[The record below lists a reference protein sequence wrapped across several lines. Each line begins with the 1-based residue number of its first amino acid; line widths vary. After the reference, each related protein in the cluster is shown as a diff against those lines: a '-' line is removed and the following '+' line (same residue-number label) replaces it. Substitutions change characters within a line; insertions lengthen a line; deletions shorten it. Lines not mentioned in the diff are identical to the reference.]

1 LNKQKK
7 RENEYTELDIHCPRV
22 SSERCFGGA
31 QLGSGSTESKKC
43 RTSFSVKDPESNKDL
58 GAFRGTI

>member
-1 LNKQKK
+1 M
-7 RENEYTELDIHCPRV
+7 

-58 GAFRGTI
+58 GAFRGTLVVS